1 MGEAAPEVYAVDGRY
16 PGETRHRLLGATGS
30 HEGQAGPL
38 SLLGLMTKPARRNA
52 SARSRGAEE
61 DRLIFLADA
70 LALVPFSETTLRRA
84 ISSGELEAWQPN
96 RDGKLL
102 MWRSTLIE
110 WATRRPATGGK
121 ELQERVERRPST
133 RRQRRTRVAPRI
145 PEPISLPDL
154 F

>member
-1 MGEAAPEVYAVDGRY
+1 MAE
-16 PGETRHRLLGATGS
+16 
-30 HEGQAGPL
+30 
-38 SLLGLMTKPARRNA
+38 PARRNA
-52 SARSRGAEE
+52 SARSRGAGE

-84 ISSGELEAWQPN
+84 ISSGELEAWQPI

-102 MWRSTLIE
+102 LWRSALIE
-110 WATRRPATGGK
+110 WATRRPATSGD

-133 RRQRRTRVAPRI
+133 RRQRRTRGVTPT